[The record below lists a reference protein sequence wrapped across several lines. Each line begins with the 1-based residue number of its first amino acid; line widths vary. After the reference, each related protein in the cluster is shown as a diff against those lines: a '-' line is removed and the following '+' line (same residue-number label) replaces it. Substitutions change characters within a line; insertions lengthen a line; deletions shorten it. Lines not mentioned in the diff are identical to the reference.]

1 MQLFFRGQHTNL
13 LRQRTTLTTL
23 HVLHLTFFVIFIAGG
38 VGCGSFCAFQCGH
51 FLLSLTLFFLT
62 TALAFGALLTA
73 LLLLFALCLGGFF
86 RLRLIGNRGSGLLR
100 IATVAALLVTHFTC
114 FTAFAVIARFAI
126 FTRLTIITIAVIT
139 AFTALFAFTTF
150 WTIATFTA
158 LTTVFTTGTL
168 TTLTTTILATV
179 FTVAFGLRRF
189 NHRFG
194 FDNRL
199 FFTGKQRFQTT
210 KQTAQQTRFGSGWC
224 SLFGCCCRNGGL
236 SSNGF
241 FSRWWCIGGQRERGQ
256 SRLFRAFALHRR
268 IFQRL
273 SHLFF
278 VQFRQQVAQGWC
290 FFTLTYAQH
299 RVVWGLH
306 LIVRH
311 DDRFHATLTFLDRA
325 HRFTFFVQQVRSHL
339 NWHDSVNF
347 FGVFFQ
353 RFFFDQTKNGK
364 RQRFVITDGAGAVT
378 ARANVMAGFTQ

>member
-1 MQLFFRGQHTNL
+1 MFHGLRGYRAVRDFHAAHDYHDRGYHGL
-13 LRQRTTLTTL
+13 HRALCVH
-23 HVLHLTFFVIFIAGG
+23 HVLDDRYVHRA
-38 VGCGSFCAFQCGH
+38 H
-51 FLLSLTLFFLT
+51 H
-62 TALAFGALLTA
+62 
-73 LLLLFALCLGGFF
+73 
-86 RLRLIGNRGSGLLR
+86 GLYDR
-100 IATVAALLVTHFTC
+100 YPGDVD
-114 FTAFAVIARFAI
+114 RDDP
-126 FTRLTIITIAVIT
+126 
-139 AFTALFAFTTF
+139 
-150 WTIATFTA
+150 
-158 LTTVFTTGTL
+158 GDG
-168 TTLTTTILATV
+168 

-353 RFFFDQTKNGK
+353 RFFFDQTKNGQ

-378 ARANVMAGFTQ
+378 AWANVMAGFTQ